1 MAVISLVSGS
11 VDPLPPSQGD
21 TLQGVAKE
29 LEAVL
34 NTGHYQFAYAAGSTE
49 GVRGAMELIYRPLLS
64 AYVEEA
70 GPLAVPGDLVEQH
83 WNREQIN
90 DFVRKLGFLDSEG
103 AVGVRINHFLHLHQV
118 GGGGGEGQLECSL
131 GTTCECLYCAA
142 CLVTMVGLAGLYCRW
157 HSGLCWPVDSIV
169 RVDCDIMVILLF
181 LVK

>member
-1 MAVISLVSGS
+1 MTASTACLWSRSAVYTYIAVISLVSGS

-118 GGGGGEGQLECSL
+118 GGGRGRDNWSAVWEQLVNVC
-131 GTTCECLYCAA
+131 
-142 CLVTMVGLAGLYCRW
+142 
-157 HSGLCWPVDSIV
+157 IV
-169 RVDCDIMVILLF
+169 RPAS
-181 LVK
+181 